1 VQFIPVAEDC
11 GLILTIGAW
20 VLREACTQARA
31 WIDAGM
37 PFTTMA
43 VNFSALQFQNEKF
56 LEDLFV
62 TLHETGLD
70 PRCLE
75 LELTE
80 SALMKRAE
88 VTASIL
94 STLRG
99 MGLQVA
105 VDDLGTGYSSLSYL
119 RKFPLD
125 ALKID
130 RSFVRQ
136 ITTSDETASSRS
148 HQVY

>member
-1 VQFIPVAEDC
+1 VGPSR
-11 GLILTIGAW
+11 GLHASSGLDRCRHALHNHGGKLFSI
-20 VLREACTQARA
+20 
-31 WIDAGM
+31 
-37 PFTTMA
+37 A
-43 VNFSALQFQNEKF
+43 VQNEKF

-62 TLHETGLD
+62 TLDETGLD